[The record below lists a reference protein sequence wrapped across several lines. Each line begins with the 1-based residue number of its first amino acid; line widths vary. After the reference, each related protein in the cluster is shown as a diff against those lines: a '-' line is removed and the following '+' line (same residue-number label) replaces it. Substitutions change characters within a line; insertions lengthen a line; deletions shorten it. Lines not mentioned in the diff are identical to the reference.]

1 VRRLSV
7 PPLLPAVLSLALVVG
22 AGGCSTGEPLVRPD
36 FGTPRAE
43 AADPVDDQY
52 ADFDAIQ
59 DLLDVRA
66 RALLRGDRRAFM
78 ATVDRGTTVRRRQ
91 SALFDNL
98 QVLPVEKLYYGV
110 ERNAMVPDEVR
121 GGGKTLRPPVVEH
134 VQITGVNK
142 RPVSND
148 VSMTFVQ
155 RGDRWLLGSER
166 EDESFQ
172 SQSRPWYG
180 ARIETAGDSK
190 LLVVTDR
197 GAKVD
202 ADELL
207 GQTRSAL
214 AAVTGVLDRQ
224 PTEPLLVD
232 ATTNGAATELSNSS
246 GEDAAA
252 VSYTTFASDRL
263 GADYIGDA
271 GQVVK
276 ANPDY
281 VTQLVENDET
291 LRHELT
297 HYVLSGYGRSNP
309 QWVTE
314 GIAEY
319 VGYQPGTLAQ
329 SYITDERLERLIDE
343 REVRLTPP
351 GRWGDEP
358 ELDYLSAEAFTEFLV
373 ARNGLEQYLE
383 MMDLFERLARSR
395 SVIYGEG
402 IVDEVLKRIYGFE
415 PGEVA
420 RGGFDLLQGL

>member
-7 PPLLPAVLSLALVVG
+7 PRLLPALLALALV
-22 AGGCSTGEPLVRPD
+22 AGCSSGEPLVKPD
-36 FGTPRAE
+36 FSKARVKVDRG
-43 AADPVDDQY
+43 DDQY
-52 ADFDAIQ
+52 ADFDAVQ

-66 RALLRGDRRAFM
+66 RALLRGDRRRFM
-78 ATVDRGTTVRRRQ
+78 ATVDRGTTLRRRQ

-98 QVLPVEKLYYGV
+98 QVLPVENLYYGV
-110 ERNAMVPDEVR
+110 ERNAMVPD
-121 GGGKTLRPPVVEH
+121 GKTLRPPVVEH
-134 VQITGVNK
+134 VQLKGVNK

-155 RGDRWLLGSER
+155 RGGRWLLGSER
-166 EDESFQ
+166 EDESFEA
-172 SQSRPWYG
+172 QSRPWYG

-207 GQTRSAL
+207 GETRSAL

-224 PTEPLLVD
+224 PSEPLLVD

-252 VSYTTFASDRL
+252 VSFTTYASDRL
-263 GADYIGDA
+263 GEDFTGDA
-271 GQVVK
+271 GEVVK
-276 ANPDY
+276 ANPEY
-281 VTQLVENDET
+281 VNQLVENDET

-329 SYITDERLERLIDE
+329 SYINDDRLERLIDKRAVE
-343 REVRLTPP
+343 LTSP

-358 ELDYLSAEAFTEFLV
+358 QLDYLSAEAFAEFLV
-373 ARNGLEQYLE
+373 TRNGLDQYVE
-383 MMDLFERLARSR
+383 MMDLFKKLARSR
-395 SVIYGEG
+395 SAIYGEG
-402 IVDEVLKRIYGFE
+402 ILDEVLKRVYGLKAR
-415 PGEVA
+415 EVA
-420 RGGFDLLQGL
+420 RGGFALLQGL